1 MKRGDI
7 VVGAS
12 DGDFGK
18 PRPVLV
24 VQSDALNETH
34 QSVIVCPLTSELR
47 DLSYRIPVEPGDLS
61 GLRERSEIMVDKV
74 QAIRRDKIRQT
85 IGRVTPQTLEAV
97 ERTLTIVLGLGERP
111 VQA

>member
-1 MKRGDI
+1 LRRGDI

-24 VQSDALNETH
+24 VQSDALNDTH
-34 QSVIVCPLTSELR
+34 PSIVVCPLTSELR
-47 DLSYRIPVEPGDLS
+47 ELSYRIPVEPGEAS
-61 GLRERSEIMVDKV
+61 GLREPSEIMVDKV
-74 QAIRRDKIRQT
+74 QAVRRDKVRQT

-97 ERTLTIVLGLGERP
+97 DRTLTIILGLGEQP
-111 VQA
+111 AQP